1 MDLIEFR
8 YSDFN
13 LLCPKKY
20 LVHLRETFILDAYQS
35 HLLKSND
42 VVLDLGSSTGDF
54 CILASR
60 KVGAGGKIIAIEP
73 NPKDYEIL
81 QENIRR
87 NECLNVTSV
96 NIGAAGKHG
105 TETLNFRETTFTFK
119 TDTLDNILNTLFNT
133 GNIDFIKMDI
143 EGYEYDVIESSID
156 IFRGARVVCLEFH
169 GTKER
174 IDDLLLP
181 IGFTYHPVTI
191 SHFCK
196 RLAANIF
203 SHPIHFV
210 KSSLSII
217 KNNPRLLYSVP
228 FGYDP
233 SEDPQAIFMGYY
245 TK

>member
-20 LVHLRETFILDAYQS
+20 LVHLRETFILDFYQS

-42 VVLDLGSSTGDF
+42 VVLDLGSTTGDF
-54 CILASR
+54 CVLASK
-60 KVGAGGKIIAIEP
+60 KVGPGGKIIAVEP
-73 NPKDYEIL
+73 NPNDYEIL

-87 NECLNVTSV
+87 NKCLNVTSL
-96 NIGAAGKHG
+96 NIGAAAKRGL
-105 TETLNFRETTFTFK
+105 EVINFRGTTFTFK
-119 TDTLDNILNTLFNT
+119 ADTLDNILNTLLNA

-143 EGYEYDVIESSID
+143 EGYEYDVVESSID
-156 IFRGARVVCLEFH
+156 IFRRARVVCLEFH
-169 GTKER
+169 GTKQK

-181 IGFTYHPVTI
+181 NGFTYHPVTVPYL
-191 SHFCK
+191 FK

-210 KSSLSII
+210 NSSLSMV
-217 KNNPRLLYSVP
+217 KDNPRLLYLVP

-233 SEDPQAIFMGYY
+233 SENPEAIFTGYY

>member
-42 VVLDLGSSTGDF
+42 VVLDLGSTTGDF
-54 CILASR
+54 CVLASR
-60 KVGAGGKIIAIEP
+60 KVGPAGKIIAVEP
-73 NPKDYEIL
+73 NPNDYEIL

-87 NECLNVTSV
+87 NKCLNVTSL
-96 NIGAAGKHG
+96 NIGAAGKRG
-105 TETLNFRETTFTFK
+105 LGVINFRGTIFTFK
-119 TDTLDNILNTLFNT
+119 TDTLDNILNTLFNV

-143 EGYEYDVIESSID
+143 EGYEYDVVESSID
-156 IFRGARVVCLEFH
+156 IFRRARVICLEFH
-169 GTKER
+169 GTKEK

-181 IGFTYHPVTI
+181 NGFTYHPVTVPLL
-191 SHFCK
+191 CK

-210 KSSLSII
+210 KTSLSII

-228 FGYDP
+228 FGYKP
-233 SEDPQAIFMGYY
+233 SDHPQAIFMGYY

>member
-1 MDLIEFR
+1 MDLVEFR

-20 LVHLRETFILDAYQS
+20 LVHLREIFILDAYQS
-35 HLLKSND
+35 QLLKSND
-42 VVLDLGSSTGDF
+42 VVLDLGSASGDF

-60 KVGAGGKIIAIEP
+60 KVGPAGKIIAVEP
-73 NPKDYEIL
+73 NPNDYEIL

-87 NECLNVTSV
+87 NKCLNVTSL
-96 NIGAAGKHG
+96 NIGAAGKRG
-105 TETLNFRETTFTFK
+105 LEVINFRGTTFTFK
-119 TDTLDNILNTLFNT
+119 TDTLDNILKSLFNV

-143 EGYEYDVIESSID
+143 EGYEYDVIESSIE
-156 IFRGARVVCLEFH
+156 IFRRARVICLEFH
-169 GTKER
+169 GTKEK

-181 IGFTYHPVTI
+181 NGFTYHPVTI
-191 SHFCK
+191 PHHFK

-210 KSSLSII
+210 KTSLSII
-217 KNNPRLLYSVP
+217 KDHPRLLYSVP
-228 FGYDP
+228 FGYEP
-233 SEDPQAIFMGYY
+233 TENPQATFTGYY